1 MRVETDKIG
10 MMKPDVLDQKIQE
23 CIQQVSIMF
32 KVRKTRKNTQW
43 RKAKL
48 QTNKKDQNTAA
59 KSTLNT
65 STRRTNFR
73 ELCDASTCSF
83 CSLHLVD
90 IGKKAHQDKRYC
102 QIKIILFPIN
112 SYMSNRWMWKCILK
126 WINITKYTEIN
137 IFLIN

>member
-65 STRRTNFR
+65 STRKTNFS
-73 ELCDASTCSF
+73 ELCDALTCSF
-83 CSLHLVD
+83 CWYR
-90 IGKKAHQDKRYC
+90 KKAHQDKRYC
-102 QIKIILFPIN
+102 QIIIILFPIS

>member
-65 STRRTNFR
+65 STRHTNFS
-73 ELCDASTCSF
+73 ELCDALTCSF
-83 CSLHLVD
+83 CS
-90 IGKKAHQDKRYC
+90 DKRYC
-102 QIKIILFPIN
+102 QIIIILFPIN

-126 WINITKYTEIN
+126 WINITKLTEIN

>member
-65 STRRTNFR
+65 STWQTNFS
-73 ELCDASTCSF
+73 ELCDALKCSF

-90 IGKKAHQDKRYC
+90 IGKKL
-102 QIKIILFPIN
+102 IKIKDIA
-112 SYMSNRWMWKCILK
+112 KLK
-126 WINITKYTEIN
+126 
-137 IFLIN
+137 